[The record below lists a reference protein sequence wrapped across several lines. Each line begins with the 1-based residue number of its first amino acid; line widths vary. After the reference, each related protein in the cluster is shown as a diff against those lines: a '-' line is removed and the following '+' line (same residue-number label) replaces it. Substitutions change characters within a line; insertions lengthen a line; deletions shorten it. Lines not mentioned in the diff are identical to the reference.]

1 MVHGYS
7 VELYKPCFYSNPSLS
22 GCINLSERGNLKEEK
37 LQVQGCSKCWG
48 IYPAL
53 IPIWLTKDLKQYQM
67 FTFVGDQSH
76 RNLSDLGQQM
86 ALTATS
92 PHQQSNSAA
101 VLAGSCQPRPLI
113 LLAKCPEFR
122 QNRWRKC
129 NWDCVLP
136 AAQNTA
142 GYVFIWKPLSA
153 KLASCTP
160 RRGQPPL
167 MDRLLVQLR
176 KLLSGL
182 QYPVLAFCPKSVVQI
197 SGLA

>member
-22 GCINLSERGNLKEEK
+22 GRINLSERGNPKEEK

-48 IYPAL
+48 ILSCLYPYL
-53 IPIWLTKDLKQYQM
+53 VDKQYQM
-67 FTFVGDQSH
+67 FTSVGDQSH
-76 RNLSDLGQQM
+76 RNLSDLGQEM

-92 PHQQSNSAA
+92 PHQQSNSVA
-101 VLAGSCQPRPLI
+101 VLSGSCQPWSLI
-113 LLAKCPEFR
+113 LFAKCPEFR
-122 QNRWRKC
+122 QNLWRKC

-176 KLLSGL
+176 ELLSGL
-182 QYPVLAFCPKSVVQI
+182 Q
-197 SGLA
+197 

>member
-1 MVHGYS
+1 
-7 VELYKPCFYSNPSLS
+7 
-22 GCINLSERGNLKEEK
+22 
-37 LQVQGCSKCWG
+37 
-48 IYPAL
+48 
-53 IPIWLTKDLKQYQM
+53 
-67 FTFVGDQSH
+67 
-76 RNLSDLGQQM
+76 M

-122 QNRWRKC
+122 QNPWRKC

-197 SGLA
+197 SGLAWAGKRKNVLSFPEWSGAKHNLLDKGANANGA